1 MLLSGQGAILCRS
14 SNERSPKK
22 GASCLDLRLLK
33 DFLENMHR
41 TTPASIL
48 AFLVIS
54 TINLQ
59 AQTNDLPALDT
70 ARLMQEL
77 QTLVDNQE
85 SQQKS
90 LVQKQVNTLKPA
102 TASGQAAA
110 KLYEDAAQEVG
121 TKSDQQGQA
130 KPQSDR
136 RRALAEE
143 LRSESFQAA
152 AQLHARYLQMALEY
166 DPQNKAASANASWEY
181 AQALARTLSDPKLS
195 PSSNLAK
202 ELLQKP
208 AKESVISRWLNI
220 AHKWPSDKNWSPQ
233 AGNLDDILDKNV
245 RSVWREEQDPRLLS
259 TWDLQIQMAEDDAKS
274 QPSTADKFAISKP
287 KLLFSRARD
296 MATLGQPNRA
306 ATEIFL
312 IAQSNPNH
320 PDFSQWVS
328 EVKKI
333 LSPATSSEIETQ

>member
-1 MLLSGQGAILCRS
+1 MFPTI
-14 SNERSPKK
+14 
-22 GASCLDLRLLK
+22 
-33 DFLENMHR
+33 
-41 TTPASIL
+41 PASVL
-48 AFLVIS
+48 AFLVIAA
-54 TINLQ
+54 INLQ
-59 AQTNDLPALDT
+59 AQTNDLTTLDT
-70 ARLMQEL
+70 ARLLQEL

-90 LVQKQVNTLKPA
+90 LVQKHVNTLKPA

-110 KLYEDAAQEVG
+110 KLYEDAAQAFGAKREQR
-121 TKSDQQGQA
+121 DQA
-130 KPQSDR
+130 KPQSEG

-143 LRSESFQAA
+143 LRSDSFQAA

-166 DPQNKAASANASWEY
+166 DPQNKTASANASWEY

-208 AKESVISRWLNI
+208 AKESVISRWLNV

-245 RSVWREEQDPRLLS
+245 RSAWREQQDPRLLS
-259 TWDLQIQMAEDDAKS
+259 TWDLQIRMAEDDAKS
-274 QPSTADKFAISKP
+274 QPSNADKFAISKP
-287 KLLFSRARD
+287 RLLFSRARD
-296 MATLGQPNRA
+296 MAALGQPNRA
-306 ATEIFL
+306 ASEIFL

-328 EVKKI
+328 EIKK
-333 LSPATSSEIETQ
+333 LLAPATSSEIETP